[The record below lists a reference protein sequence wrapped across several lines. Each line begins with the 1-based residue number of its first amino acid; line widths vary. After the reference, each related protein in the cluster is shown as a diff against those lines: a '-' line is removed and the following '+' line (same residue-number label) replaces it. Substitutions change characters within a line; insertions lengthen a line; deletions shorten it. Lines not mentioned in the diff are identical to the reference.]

1 MRRHRFVVR
10 KGRIIVSRST
20 NLTFNRRK
28 LLGTAGAG
36 AVTILDGL
44 GGSAA
49 PMPTRFAAPYVHRG
63 QEATTLTFWHL
74 SPEQL
79 EPFNRVMADFTATNP
94 GIEVVVE
101 MTPRDQ
107 YQAKLQTALN
117 SGTGPDIFGTQAR
130 PQLDI
135 DAKTGLILDITDL
148 VDQSQMVPLARD
160 AVTVDGKEWA
170 VASGAYTVGICY
182 HRDMFEEAG
191 IEAEPATWAEFRAV
205 MDQLLAAG
213 MTPYSIA
220 VKDGSL
226 TYFNYIGLASSIL
239 GLDGFNAVVDGK
251 RKLNDPDVVA
261 AIEEM
266 RAWIPYYQTNY
277 LGTVYEESKALFA
290 SKRTAM
296 MDCGSGDLSGYY
308 EIDPDIQLG
317 FFYWPAPDETKSQV
331 TNTGLAVG
339 FGINAASTKV
349 DAAVTFLQWLAS
361 PEGSRSMMLNTQLL
375 PLVEGVEPEGDP
387 ILTEMINTPMD
398 IPVWYERWATLKIG
412 EVWTVDGVSAFDE
425 NTTPQSFADKLQAS
439 VDEQLATPLGG

>member
-1 MRRHRFVVR
+1 M
-10 KGRIIVSRST
+10 SEST
-20 NLTFNRRK
+20 NLTLSRRK
-28 LLGTAGAG
+28 LLGAAGVG
-36 AVTILDGL
+36 AVTILDGQ
-44 GGSAA
+44 GRGATASPA
-49 PMPTRFAAPYVHRG
+49 PIAAPYIRRG
-63 QEATTLTFWHL
+63 QESTSLTFWHL

-79 EPFNRVMADFTATNP
+79 EPFKRVMADFRATNP
-94 GIEVVVE
+94 NIEIIVE

-107 YQAKLQTALN
+107 YLAKLQTALN
-117 SGTGPDIFGTQAR
+117 SGAGPDIFGTQAR

-135 DAKTGLILDITDL
+135 DAQTGFILDISDR

-160 AVTVDGKEWA
+160 AVTVDGKQWA

-182 HRDMFEEAG
+182 HKDLFEKAG
-191 IEAEPATWAEFRAV
+191 VTAEPTTWAEFRTV
-205 MDQLLAAG
+205 MDTILAAG

-226 TYFNYIGLASSIL
+226 SYFNYIGLASSIL
-239 GLDGFNAVVDGK
+239 GLDGFNAVVAGE
-251 RKLNDPDVVA
+251 RKLNDPDVVP

-266 RAWIPYYQTNY
+266 RAWIPYYQPNY

-290 SKRTAM
+290 SKRTVM

-308 EIDPDIQLG
+308 AIDPNVQLG

-339 FGINAASTKV
+339 FGINAASSKT

-387 ILTEMINTPMD
+387 ILTEMIDTPMD
-398 IPVWYERWATLKIG
+398 VPVWYERWATLKIG
-412 EVWTVDGVSAFDE
+412 EVWTVDGISAFDE
-425 NTTPQSFADKLQAS
+425 KTTPQSFADKLQAS
-439 VDEQLATPLGG
+439 VDEQLATPIA